1 MTATFSETITTP
13 SVATTTMTGCKCS
26 EIFLM
31 NEDRTE
37 SFTAA
42 NASGS
47 IGTMQ
52 ASFLPSLGVSGP
64 LVRINSEGWSRLL
77 VWEILD
83 STDRGNQ
90 ATTLVSTIM
99 GMRPAFNKT
108 ATSAGNSNLA
118 ALQTGNS
125 PFVLQK
131 NNLIVGTE
139 GNIPFRWEPCPVIT
153 GQVNPGTDSGG
164 TPGVDPIAPPM
175 GCHSSSASF
184 TFAKKPSGLQQTSYA
199 KTEVNFSPTNTTFIS
214 GPAVIDVTGTTQI
227 FHFPTT
233 TPAQDEPGYFVG
245 QFIS

>member
-1 MTATFSETITTP
+1 MTQTTTFSETITTP

-31 NEDRTE
+31 NENRTQV
-37 SFTAA
+37 FTGS
-42 NASGS
+42 NATTGISGVQ
-47 IGTMQ
+47 G
-52 ASFLPSLGVSGP
+52 AFLPSLGIVGP
-64 LVRINSEGWSRLL
+64 LVRVNSEGWSRLL
-77 VWEILD
+77 VWEIVD

-99 GMRPAFNKT
+99 GMRPAFNNT
-108 ATSAGNSNLA
+108 ATGANTNLA
-118 ALQTGNS
+118 SIQTSSS
-125 PFVLQK
+125 PFILAT
-131 NNLIVGTE
+131 NDTIVGTE
-139 GNIPFRWEPCPVIT
+139 GNIPFRWEPCPVIA
-153 GQVNPGTDSGG
+153 GQVNPGTDPEG
-164 TPGVDPIAPPM
+164 TPPVAPPM
-175 GCHSSSASF
+175 GCHSSGASF

-233 TPAQDEPGYFVG
+233 TPFQDEPGYFVG

>member
-1 MTATFSETITTP
+1 MTATFSATITTP
-13 SVATTTMTGCKCS
+13 SIASSTMTGCNFS

-37 SFTAA
+37 SFTNT
-42 NASGS
+42 NASLS

-52 ASFLPSLGVSGP
+52 ASFLPSVPVVGP
-64 LVRINSEGWSRLL
+64 IVRINSEGWSRLL

-83 STDRGNQ
+83 STDRSNPAQ
-90 ATTLVSTIM
+90 TLVSTIM
-99 GMRPAFNKT
+99 GMRPAFNNT
-108 ATSAGNSNLA
+108 AIASNDHLA
-118 ALQTGNS
+118 DIQINDS
-125 PFVLQK
+125 PFILESSDK
-131 NNLIVGTE
+131 IVGTQ

-175 GCHSSSASF
+175 GCHSSGASF
-184 TFAKKPSGLQQTSYA
+184 TFGKKPSGLQQTSYA
-199 KTEVNFSPTNTTFIS
+199 NTEVNFSPTNNTFIS

-227 FHFPTT
+227 FHFPTN
-233 TPAQDEPGYFVG
+233 TPVQDEPGYFVG